1 MARNYAALPHEYFGE
16 MAELT
21 DEEFGRLCRA
31 LLRYSMGEQVPE
43 PVGNER
49 FYLHRI
55 MAQEDR
61 YQASYDELT
70 QKRSEAG
77 KKAAAARW
85 GCDRIPTDASDNNT
99 NTKTN
104 TETETKPKQNYTT
117 SSRRAGGKEQAAKA
131 AMEERMRKDMEW
143 LERFA
148 LEQERERTE
157 AAV

>member
-1 MARNYAALPHEYFGE
+1 MARNYAALPHEYLAE

-21 DEEFGRLCRA
+21 DEEFGRICRA
-31 LLRYSMGEQVPE
+31 LLRYSKDGESVQ

-49 FYLHRI
+49 FYLRRV

-61 YQASYDELT
+61 FQASYDELT

-77 KKAAAARW
+77 MKGAMARW
-85 GCDRIPTDASDNNT
+85 NGKAILPDG
-99 NTKTN
+99 KTGN

-131 AMEERMRKDMEW
+131 AMEERLRKDMEW
-143 LERFA
+143 LERFSQ
-148 LEQERERTE
+148 EQK
-157 AAV
+157 AAGE